1 MKFQMKLLFLRTHHN
16 IEYQDSSYLYLLN
29 ISDVLTEGS
38 EMPFDF
44 ARKQIEEILLNHRK
58 NEFIRNTQ
66 RELYDEAFKKGEIE
80 FPGLQ
85 GEK

>member
-1 MKFQMKLLFLRTHHN
+1 M
-16 IEYQDSSYLYLLN
+16 N